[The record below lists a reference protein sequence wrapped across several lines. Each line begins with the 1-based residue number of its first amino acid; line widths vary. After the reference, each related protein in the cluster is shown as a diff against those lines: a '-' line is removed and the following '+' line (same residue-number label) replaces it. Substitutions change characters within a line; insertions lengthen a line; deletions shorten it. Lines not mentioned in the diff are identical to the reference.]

1 MAPLAARHAAA
12 GGPVWWGACDALD
25 TPHPLAPL
33 LDMAREVCLRFA
45 VALSGPGPALFE
57 AVLDGLRAAAT
68 PGSW

>member
-1 MAPLAARHAAA
+1 M
-12 GGPVWWGACDALD
+12 WWGACDALD

-45 VALSGPGPALFE
+45 VALGGPGPALFE

-68 PGSW
+68 PGCW

>member
-1 MAPLAARHAAA
+1 MAPLDARHAAA

-33 LDMAREVCLRFA
+33 LDIAREVCLRFA

-68 PGSW
+68 SGCW